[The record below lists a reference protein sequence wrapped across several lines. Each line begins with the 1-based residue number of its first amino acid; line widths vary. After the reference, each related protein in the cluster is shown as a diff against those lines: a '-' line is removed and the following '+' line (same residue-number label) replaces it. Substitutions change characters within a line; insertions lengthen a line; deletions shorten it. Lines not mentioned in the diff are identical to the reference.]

1 MHVLYNH
8 YVLKCFYRSPS
19 GPHKL
24 GLSCHVVGEGL
35 GLGFIHGVCANFGLV
50 GPHPRA
56 ICERLRD
63 RSHGLGLPGVGTW
76 AGQVFRGK
84 CCCFGMSKEGD
95 RHIHDLIVEQRKHK
109 QLRIDVTMMTICIF
123 QLIIFHD
130 RVNCMP
136 GSSPPCR

>member
-63 RSHGLGLPGVGTW
+63 RSHGPGDLVFLGLEHGL
-76 AGQVFRGK
+76 ARF
-84 CCCFGMSKEGD
+84 SE
-95 RHIHDLIVEQRKHK
+95 
-109 QLRIDVTMMTICIF
+109 
-123 QLIIFHD
+123 
-130 RVNCMP
+130 VNAAVL
-136 GSSPPCR
+136 G